1 VNNQPKNAMKRHVTP
16 FASVTGSAPDNAF
29 TNPLAGACD
38 CGFSDRRSFLAGMG
52 ALGVAAVLP
61 SCATSGG
68 SAPRRFIDTHHH
80 FFPEP
85 YARNWVEWQ
94 KRNNVPVSLQP
105 GWSPARALELM
116 DQAGVAI
123 SLLSLAST
131 PGTWF
136 DLPRGEAE
144 KMARLCNDF
153 GAGMVRDH
161 PRRFGLLATLP
172 MLDVDV
178 TLRELE
184 YAFDTLKADG
194 VGLQTSYGTR
204 YPGDPMYRPVFEELN
219 RRKALVYFHPLSPVC
234 CVPPGLPSSAGMI
247 ETPTDTTRAV
257 MSLLTTGTF
266 SRYRDIRWLFS
277 HGGGSLPALAGRIR
291 AFIERGKEFL
301 KFVPD
306 GVEAELARLHYD
318 TANATHPTIIAALLK
333 LAPVSQITYGSDYP
347 YFPMRE
353 QIESF
358 GRLELNSAQMHAIE
372 RGNAERLVPRLATL

>member
-1 VNNQPKNAMKRHVTP
+1 MKNIDFCECH
-16 FASVTGSAPDNAF
+16 SD
-29 TNPLAGACD
+29 
-38 CGFSDRRSFLAGMG
+38 DRRSFLAKAS
-52 ALGVAAVLP
+52 ALGASAVL
-61 SCATSGG
+61 SACTSLA
-68 SAPRRFIDTHHH
+68 SAAPRRYIDTHHH
-80 FFPEP
+80 FFPAP
-85 YARNWVEWQ
+85 YAKSWVEWQ
-94 KRNNVPVSLQP
+94 RRNKVPVTLQP

-136 DLPRGEAE
+136 DLPREEAE

-161 PRRFGLLATLP
+161 PKRFGLLATLS
-172 MLDVDV
+172 MLDVGN

-219 RRKALVYFHPLSPVC
+219 RRKALVYFHPLGAQC
-234 CVPPGLPSSAGMI
+234 CLPPGLPASSGMI
-247 ETPTDTTRAV
+247 ETPTDTARAV
-257 MSLLTTGTF
+257 LSLLTTGTF

-277 HGGGSLPALAGRIR
+277 HGGGTVPALAGRMR
-291 AFIERGKEFL
+291 AFIERGKDFL

-347 YFPMRE
+347 YFPMLE

-358 GRLELNSAQMHAIE
+358 KRLELNSSQMHAIE
-372 RGNAERLVPRLATL
+372 RGNAERLVPRLAGM